1 MIHHSTQGLTEKQ
14 YVQPNFLK
22 VQMFWY
28 VKKITYAQLDNL
40 LRTRLCLYIPLYPIV
55 LKYPVG
61 KQQHILTEL
70 MQPRGKAIGVRH
82 EGGTQGGEHNN

>member
-1 MIHHSTQGLTEKQ
+1 MEVLKPPNCLQPEAMWFTNPFKKGHTTQGLTEKQ

-28 VKKITYAQLDNL
+28 VKKIIYAQLDNL
-40 LRTRLCLYIPLYPIV
+40 LRTRLCLYTPLYPTL

-61 KQQHILTEL
+61 KQQ
-70 MQPRGKAIGVRH
+70 GFA
-82 EGGTQGGEHNN
+82 